1 MHTVFIVAVLT
12 IAKTWRQSKVSTDK
26 RMSEGDV
33 YTHTHNIL
41 ICKKEWDNAI
51 FSNMDGPRDYH
62 TKQNKSERKDKY
74 HMVSLICEI

>member
-62 TKQNKSERKDKY
+62 TKQSKSERKDKY